1 MEGIIRLVIFMDDDL
16 ADIVTLNPERKVD
29 VQVGVAENDFEML
42 NTAFEKSRV
51 KNIIFSRNFFCANLG
66 FSMAKT
72 VGSTSMKMD
81 KEMSLIFSPE

>member
-1 MEGIIRLVIFMDDDL
+1 MDDDL

-51 KNIIFSRNFFCANLG
+51 KNIIFSRNFFAPIWG
-66 FSMAKT
+66 FRWLKPWVLQA
-72 VGSTSMKMD
+72 
-81 KEMSLIFSPE
+81 